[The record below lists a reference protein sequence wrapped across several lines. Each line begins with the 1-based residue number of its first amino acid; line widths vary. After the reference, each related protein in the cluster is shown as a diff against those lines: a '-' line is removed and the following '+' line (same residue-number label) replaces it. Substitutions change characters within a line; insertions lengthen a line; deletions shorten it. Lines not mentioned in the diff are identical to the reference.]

1 LINRIFRRSK
11 TAGLT
16 LLING
21 YKLND
26 EINGEGLYV
35 EATFIEMDAIFN
47 RTKNALVEFMGILT
61 PIVENAKDDH
71 ERLFWHH
78 IFEEEEHRSDRLN
91 ILMPKIQAGVPHT
104 DNQVELIHLLQDIS
118 IEKFGL
124 HNFLE
129 HLDLFL
135 FQFKGTEYEERIQAL
150 RDFTYEDYQQMK
162 VIMDRL
168 NQEFQEGVEFKTSI
182 PTDEKEENSSNV
194 KIEAYSL
201 EPVQESPP
209 VKQSYRK
216 RLTVGSLKQN

>member
-1 LINRIFRRSK
+1 M
-11 TAGLT
+11 
-16 LLING
+16 
-21 YKLND
+21 
-26 EINGEGLYV
+26 